1 MNIMAFSPITSWQIE
16 GETVETVTDFLFLGS
31 KITVG
36 GDCSHEIKRCLL
48 LGKKAM
54 TNLWQKAKSKDS
66 TLPTNVCLVK
76 AMVFPVVMYGCES
89 WIIQKA
95 ECQRID
101 TFELWCWI
109 RLQRVPWT
117 ARKSNQLILKEI
129 NPEYSLEELI
139 PKLKLQCFGHLI
151 QSQLIGKDSDPGK
164 DWGQEEKWVTEDEM
178 VGWHHWLNGYEFEQ
192 TPGDSGGQGS
202 LACCRSTGSLRVRH
216 TLVTERQQSVTEVG
230 LIHRPSI
237 SQAGS
242 HPSIPQRSA
251 TQQMPKEFK
260 RARTPCSVND

>member
-1 MNIMAFSPITSWQIE
+1 MCNRKGLLNIKVFFLEKRLELSIITFI
-16 GETVETVTDFLFLGS
+16 S
-31 KITVG
+31 KW
-36 GDCSHEIKRCLL
+36 LL
-48 LGKKAM
+48 N
-54 TNLWQKAKSKDS
+54 NLYCN
-66 TLPTNVCLVK
+66 TLQYQSSYTIHRN
-76 AMVFPVVMYGCES
+76 
-89 WIIQKA
+89 WIQKMKWKI
-95 ECQRID
+95 QY
-101 TFELWCWI
+101 LI
-109 RLQRVPWT
+109 R
-117 ARKSNQLILKEI
+117 
-129 NPEYSLEELI
+129 
-139 PKLKLQCFGHLI
+139 KLKLQCFGHLI
-151 QSQLIGKDSDPGK
+151 QSQLIGKDSDAGK

>member
-1 MNIMAFSPITSWQIE
+1 MLSNCGAGEDSWEPLGQQGDPISPFSR
-16 GETVETVTDFLFLGS
+16 
-31 KITVG
+31 K
-36 GDCSHEIKRCLL
+36 
-48 LGKKAM
+48 
-54 TNLWQKAKSKDS
+54 S
-66 TLPTNVCLVK
+66 TLKTDAELEAPILWPPDVK
-76 AMVFPVVMYGCES
+76 S
-89 WIIQKA
+89 
-95 ECQRID
+95 R
-101 TFELWCWI
+101 
-109 RLQRVPWT
+109 
-117 ARKSNQLILKEI
+117 
-129 NPEYSLEELI
+129 
-139 PKLKLQCFGHLI
+139 
-151 QSQLIGKDSDPGK
+151 LIGKDSDAGK

-230 LIHRPSI
+230 LIDRPSI

-260 RARTPCSVND
+260 RARTPCSVKD